1 MNDGWVTGDASG
13 LSFPADPAALRDGD
27 VAFLTKAF
35 HASGVLDTDNAVT
48 RVDRC
53 EEVAG
58 GSTGRKM
65 LLDVDYQN
73 PQPNLHTDLF
83 VKFSRDFDD
92 PVRDR
97 GRTQMESEV
106 KFASLSLMPEFP
118 IAVPSTQF
126 ADYHR
131 DTGAGILISQ
141 RIPFGTNGIERQYHK
156 CLDYEM
162 PRPVEHYRALLT
174 AVARLAGAHRSG
186 RLPSHLTEQFP
197 VDLRAATV
205 AEPPPLTPDK
215 LRRRITRLAE
225 FAETH
230 PGLLP
235 ANVRSPEF
243 LTRLADEAPQVM
255 AQEPAIWRYL
265 AGSRDYIALC
275 HWNANV
281 DNAWFWTDDDGV
293 LRCGLMDWGCVSQ
306 LNVAM
311 AIWGALSGAE
321 TDLWDGSFDEFL
333 ELFCEEVRGSGGPGL
348 APAELERQVVL
359 YVVLM
364 GITWL
369 LDVPALIRARVPDS
383 GPATLRTDPSL
394 KSDEGVRAPL
404 QMLVNVLNL
413 WESRDL
419 GQALAAVGR

>member
-1 MNDGWVTGDASG
+1 VNDGWVTGDASG
-13 LSFPADPAALRDGD
+13 LSFPADPAALRDCG

-35 HASGVLDTDNAVT
+35 HASGVLDTNNAVT
-48 RVDRC
+48 RVDRS

-58 GSTGRKM
+58 GSTGRKV
-65 LLDVDYQN
+65 LLDVEYQI
-73 PQPNLHTDLF
+73 PQPKLHTHLF

-92 PVRDR
+92 RLRDR
-97 GRTQMESEV
+97 GRTQMESEI
-106 KFASLSLMPEFP
+106 KFASLSLVPEFP

-131 DTGAGILISQ
+131 ETGTGILISQ
-141 RIPFGTNGIERQYHK
+141 RISFGTNGIERQYHK

-162 PRPVEHYRALLT
+162 PRPAEHYRALLT

-186 RLPSHLTEQFP
+186 RLPRRLVEQFP
-197 VDLRAATV
+197 VDLRAAAV
-205 AEPPPLTPDK
+205 GEPPPLTPDK

-235 ANVRSPEF
+235 AKVRSPKF

-255 AQEPAIWRYL
+255 EQEPAIWRYL

-281 DNAWFWTDDDGV
+281 DNAWFWTDGDGV
-293 LRCGLMDWGCVSQ
+293 LRCGLMDWGCVSR

-311 AIWGALSGAE
+311 AI
-321 TDLWDGSFDEFL
+321 
-333 ELFCEEVRGSGGPGL
+333 
-348 APAELERQVVL
+348 
-359 YVVLM
+359 
-364 GITWL
+364 
-369 LDVPALIRARVPDS
+369 
-383 GPATLRTDPSL
+383 
-394 KSDEGVRAPL
+394 
-404 QMLVNVLNL
+404 
-413 WESRDL
+413 
-419 GQALAAVGR
+419 